1 MSELCLN
8 MDIHG
13 YKVYKAPQNM
23 PESVENMFDF
33 FQQICVAEMHLSP
46 KVQVFPHIQGK
57 VCFPQIFHSNYLK
70 IMPISPNF
78 LNFLNFPQNLLKI
91 MCFENK
97 VSLTFS

>member
-13 YKVYKAPQNM
+13 YKVYKTPQNM

-57 VCFPQIFHSNYLK
+57 ACF
-70 IMPISPNF
+70 SPNF
-78 LNFLNFPQNLLKI
+78 PLKLLKNHANFPKFPEFLEFPTEFI
-91 MCFENK
+91 ENH
-97 VSLTFS
+97 VL

>member
-1 MSELCLN
+1 MSALCLN

-57 VCFPQIFHSNYLK
+57 ACF
-70 IMPISPNF
+70 SPNF
-78 LNFLNFPQNLLKI
+78 LLKLLKNHDDFPKFPEFLEFPTEFI
-91 MCFENK
+91 ENH
-97 VSLTFS
+97 VL